1 MSDESRVCLF
11 YVTLRDGHWTKSV
24 DFAVAEVA

>member
-11 YVTLRDGHWTKSV
+11 YITLRDGHWTKSV